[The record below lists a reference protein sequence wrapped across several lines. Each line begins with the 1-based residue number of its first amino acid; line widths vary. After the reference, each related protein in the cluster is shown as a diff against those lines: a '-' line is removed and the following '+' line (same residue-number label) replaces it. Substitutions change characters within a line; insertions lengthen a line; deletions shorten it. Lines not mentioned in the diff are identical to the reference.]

1 MAGIG
6 NPDTWS
12 LGQQDTVIAALERA
26 VAKHSDR
33 VLLDFS
39 GELHTYG
46 EVDRQSTRL
55 AHAFAALGVQP
66 GQTVVTM
73 LDNNIDAVLCW
84 FAINKLC
91 AVSVPINTALK
102 GEFLRHQIADAGAAL
117 VVCEAAYAERIAAVC
132 DAVRYVTRAGIAGA
146 YVECGVWRGGSSMA
160 AALGL
165 MAADNRAR
173 DLYLFDT
180 FEGMSEPSF

>member
-55 AHAFAALGVQP
+55 AHAFAALCVQP

-117 VVCEAAYAERIAAVC
+117 VVCGLTLFFMCNTMLIPC
-132 DAVRYVTRAGIAGA
+132 WFGSDA
-146 YVECGVWRGGSSMA
+146 
-160 AALGL
+160 
-165 MAADNRAR
+165 
-173 DLYLFDT
+173 
-180 FEGMSEPSF
+180 